1 MQYENSWFAVS
12 RFLMQKTI
20 FWCTYFEFFS
30 CNDHAVKLQDHG
42 MGCELE
48 LYAEGHGT
56 CNGVIIKKIEQSK
69 SSESASD
76 LNEGDIIDRVNG
88 VHFSNAAVGA
98 RLLDI
103 GANHDDCNGMRI
115 CLEFGVRGCEIE
127 RAVVVQKSTCSGL
140 NRWPFPKPIIVQ
152 HYFGGKFIR
161 DEWFTLDI

>member
-1 MQYENSWFAVS
+1 MALTRMEFYKEHLALASLYLPFAILS
-12 RFLMQKTI
+12 LTNGPHAIISYLHAIILQLFSLGHFLHLK
-20 FWCTYFEFFS
+20 E
-30 CNDHAVKLQDHG
+30 ARPL
-42 MGCELE
+42 
-48 LYAEGHGT
+48 
-56 CNGVIIKKIEQSK
+56 
-69 SSESASD
+69 
-76 LNEGDIIDRVNG
+76 
-88 VHFSNAAVGA
+88 GA